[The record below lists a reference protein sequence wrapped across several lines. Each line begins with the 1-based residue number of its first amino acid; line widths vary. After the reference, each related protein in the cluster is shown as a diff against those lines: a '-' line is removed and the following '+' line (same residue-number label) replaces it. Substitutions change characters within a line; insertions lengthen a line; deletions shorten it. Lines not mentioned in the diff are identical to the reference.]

1 MKLNKNFE
9 DLLNS
14 IGTLINQIELEF
26 GPKLMEVFLKRLLMT
41 TEEYKH
47 QLDSSIKFKSRK
59 ITESNKI
66 NNNIIEQLN
75 EINMPVF
82 FKEYQKKIKN

>member
-14 IGTLINQIELEF
+14 IGTLINRIELEF